1 MSRVFWACSFRGSG
15 LGPENLS
22 ISNRLSQEAV
32 TSSLVSVVALGVFSV
47 GGGVKKV
54 IFTALV
60 NYKCFL
66 INGKYY
72 MIASPFKYAA

>member
-1 MSRVFWACSFRGSG
+1 MG
-15 LGPENLS
+15 LGWDLKNLS
-22 ISNRLSQEAV
+22 IPNRLSQEAV
-32 TSSLVSVVALGVFSV
+32 TSSLVSVVALGVFSG

-72 MIASPFKYAA
+72 MIASPSKYAA